1 MLKKFLK
8 NIALVLFLNLLIK
21 PFWILGIDRTVQNV
35 VGVADYGFYYSIF
48 SFSFLLNIL
57 LDFGIT
63 NFNNK
68 NIAITQD
75 INENLLVELD
85 EQGDIVSLTLE
96 HAKKNTDVF
105 DFSYQQLATD

>member
-1 MLKKFLK
+1 MQIKYFQDTDT
-8 NIALVLFLNLLIK
+8 LLI
-21 PFWILGIDRTVQNV
+21 
-35 VGVADYGFYYSIF
+35 
-48 SFSFLLNIL
+48 
-57 LDFGIT
+57 

-96 HAKKNTDVF
+96 HAKKNADVF
-105 DFSYQQLATD
+105 DFSYQQLATA

>member
-1 MLKKFLK
+1 MQIKYFQDTDT
-8 NIALVLFLNLLIK
+8 LLI
-21 PFWILGIDRTVQNV
+21 
-35 VGVADYGFYYSIF
+35 
-48 SFSFLLNIL
+48 
-57 LDFGIT
+57 